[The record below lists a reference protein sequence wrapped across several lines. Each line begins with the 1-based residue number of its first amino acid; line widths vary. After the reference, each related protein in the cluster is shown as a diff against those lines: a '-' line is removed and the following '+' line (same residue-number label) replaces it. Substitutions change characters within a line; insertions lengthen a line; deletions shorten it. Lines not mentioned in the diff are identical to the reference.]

1 MAVGRLRLQAPVVQ
15 ASQRRWLGDGVG
27 VVEADPNNH
36 SSTSSTSRTSSYSS
50 AEVPW
55 HCLRLV
61 GCEPCEEITA
71 IDLYIHAHVHSCGD
85 KVSRRNRAG
94 SWIYFFNHHH
104 PWHRSSRP
112 SLHTS
117 VATRLARNS
126 CAEEG
131 RQRRLLTH
139 TRRRGARCNT
149 RERRRHS
156 DRVPWPSAVEIEN
169 SNATPH
175 MRALPG
181 VV

>member
-55 HCLRLV
+55 RCLRLV

-71 IDLYIHAHVHSCGD
+71 IDLYIHALVHSFGD

-117 VATRLARNS
+117 VG
-126 CAEEG
+126 AEFLCG
-131 RQRRLLTH
+131 
-139 TRRRGARCNT
+139 RGAAASAPHT
-149 RERRRHS
+149 HEVEGLGVIPASAGDTS